1 VVPIWFEDAPPGLFD
16 ESRRVGGITFDPKGD
31 VPSQVD
37 TICVPSASVLRHRAN
52 ALGGAGRPSSGRYA
66 TDYPAEAVPV
76 PGGAG
81 PLARRTSAS
90 L

>member
-1 VVPIWFEDAPPGLFD
+1 MATWVYTWVVG
-16 ESRRVGGITFDPKGD
+16 
-31 VPSQVD
+31 
-37 TICVPSASVLRHRAN
+37 VPSASVLRHRAN

-66 TDYPAEAVPV
+66 TDYLAEAVPV